1 MAVSLELVWQLHFP
15 KKKWTNFP
23 WKMKIPWKNLVAK
36 LAPILFLYVLHYII
50 NIK

>member
-23 WKMKIPWKNLVAK
+23 WKMKIP
-36 LAPILFLYVLHYII
+36 PILFLYVSHYII